1 MTAGSR
7 PNLSGLFTGSTP
19 PERSTAV
26 ASALGP
32 ESGPESGPEPGPEP
46 VSAPS
51 VSGAQHD
58 PVQGDDAVE
67 TEPAAALGNPA
78 AARGSGATRQRSI
91 PVPPLGAPTH
101 QGHLSAALELID
113 PLRAVERYFAFLQ
126 VVLDVNRRV
135 AVAVTGTALSL
146 PRRAGIWR

>member
-7 PNLSGLFTGSTP
+7 PNLSGLFTGSPP

-32 ESGPESGPEPGPEP
+32 ESGPALGPEL

-51 VSGAQHD
+51 VSEAEHE

-78 AARGSGATRQRSI
+78 AARGSGATRQRSV

-135 AVAVTGTALSL
+135 AIAVTGTALSL

>member
-19 PERSTAV
+19 PERSSAV

-32 ESGPESGPEPGPEP
+32 ESGPESDPESDPES

-51 VSGAQHD
+51 VSEAQHD

-78 AARGSGATRQRSI
+78 AAWGSGATRQRSI
-91 PVPPLGAPTH
+91 PVPPLGAPTG

-126 VVLDVNRRV
+126 AVLDVNRRV
-135 AVAVTGTALSL
+135 AIAVTGTALSL

>member
-32 ESGPESGPEPGPEP
+32 ESGPEP

-51 VSGAQHD
+51 VSEAEHV

-91 PVPPLGAPTH
+91 PVPPLGAPTG
-101 QGHLSAALELID
+101 QGHLSASLELID

-135 AVAVTGTALSL
+135 AIAVTGTALSL

>member
-19 PERSTAV
+19 PERSSAV
-26 ASALGP
+26 ASAL
-32 ESGPESGPEPGPEP
+32 GPEPGPEP

-51 VSGAQHD
+51 VSEAEHE

-78 AARGSGATRQRSI
+78 AARGSGATRQRSV
-91 PVPPLGAPTH
+91 PVPPLGAPTG

-126 VVLDVNRRV
+126 AVLDVNRRV
-135 AVAVTGTALSL
+135 AIAVTGTALSL

>member
-19 PERSTAV
+19 PERFTAV

-32 ESGPESGPEPGPEP
+32 ESGPESGPEP

-51 VSGAQHD
+51 VSEAEHE

-78 AARGSGATRQRSI
+78 AVRGSGATRRSV
-91 PVPPLGAPTH
+91 PVPPLGAPTG